1 MHGIVS
7 TLVGCILVALT
18 KMYLFTPNMLRY
30 ANILHELSDTMS
42 NVVKGLKDSP
52 AVA

>member
-7 TLVGCILVALT
+7 KRVGCILLALT
-18 KMYLFTPNMLRY
+18 IMYLFTPNMLRY
-30 ANILHELSDTMS
+30 ANILHEVSETMS

-52 AVA
+52 AAA